1 MKYTPPARRAPTG
14 QSTVKGAPVDP
25 AIISSQLKAP
35 TPKAEDIKTP
45 AAPVQTKAVD
55 TKVDAKPSVKP
66 EAATDLKVDATANAT
81 LRAAVMGTATTAD
94 ETAEKNGTTTRPS
107 TTAASKTAA
116 PQPPQPNTAATAV
129 PTTNKDLIDKLGKDF
144 KDFAKQE
151 HRRVENN
158 NRMRLKV
165 DKESKLNE
173 LRNFSQ
179 SFKLDTPVPPDIVT
193 IIAKD
198 PLKQKEIQ
206 EKALRDV
213 QELAATK
220 AAQAQKDRGAPA
232 VAVKSKQQQQQQQQ
246 QPSKTQTSAEPAT
259 AVATGPAAATATSTT
274 TAAPVDTR
282 AATRPTA
289 PQHSSSPSGVTAR
302 QPGGRPSYP
311 AVTQYQHQSYRNG
324 HQGQHVGGRN
334 APQTGNLAQRIRE
347 NKLHAPYNQ
356 HMGGQHMPTEMR
368 APPTGP
374 ANNVDPTYGR
384 RLSGLP
390 PSHLQPPKLNPSTQE
405 FRPNAFAP
413 AFNPAGPSQG
423 SSPRSVVNN
432 VVEPPAV
439 AQPPAGGK
447 LIRRKTKAVDPQ
459 KCNILA
465 HLKTLKPKVPNKN
478 WDENGGLQP
487 CYATNPVWRQIEDE
501 NRERE
506 QNPNSTMLLTYQEYF
521 EKFPMSTTAPL
532 ATPNSQH
539 TVPTTAH
546 LHQLPLHLQN
556 ANPSLAPGQSPR
568 IPNMPMHTPQHGH
581 MLHAPYHPTPD
592 DHRMMHSNSAQSFSS
607 PRVAP
612 QMPMVYAPNIN
623 STPQMPYAQP
633 LMQPYMTHGAPQ
645 MNPQFRNFSG
655 NPQFLPPQAQHMGGP
670 AQPPFMMT
678 QPGPYMPNG
687 MVPAPGPMPMYS
699 GGPQYM
705 QPPGT
710 GPPPSVAG
718 SNGYPSPN
726 PRPAAPM
733 MAHQG
738 SYQGQQQMGYGMSP
752 GVQYQQAFV
761 PQQHQNKYSGQR

>member
-35 TPKAEDIKTP
+35 TPKAEETKT
-45 AAPVQTKAVD
+45 AVAPVQTKAVE
-55 TKVDAKPSVKP
+55 TKEDAKPSVKP
-66 EAATDLKVDATANAT
+66 EASVDLKADATANAT
-81 LRAAVMGTATTAD
+81 LRAAVMGTATTPGD
-94 ETAEKNGTTTRPS
+94 GKDEKNGTVSRPS

-116 PQPPQPNTAATAV
+116 APKAVPSGTTANAV
-129 PTTNKDLIDKLGKDF
+129 PTTNKNLIDKLGKDF
-144 KDFAKQE
+144 KDFAMQE

-173 LRNFSQ
+173 LRNFSA
-179 SFKLDTPVPPDIVT
+179 SFKLDTPVPDDIIT

-198 PLKQKEIQ
+198 PQKQKEIM
-206 EKALRDV
+206 EKASRDM
-213 QELAATK
+213 QELAASK
-220 AAQAQKDRGAPA
+220 AAQTQKDKGVNSLPA
-232 VAVKSKQQQQQQQQ
+232 RSKQQQQQQT
-246 QPSKTQTSAEPAT
+246 SKTQTSAEPVT
-259 AVATGPAAATATSTT
+259 AIATGPAAATAPSTAT
-274 TAAPVDTR
+274 PAPVDTR
-282 AATRPTA
+282 ATTRPTA
-289 PQHSSSPSGVTAR
+289 PQHSSSPSGVPTR
-302 QPGGRPSYP
+302 QPMGRPSY
-311 AVTQYQHQSYRNG
+311 AAQAGYQHQSYRNG
-324 HQGQHVGGRN
+324 HQGQHMGGRN
-334 APQTGNLAQRIRE
+334 GPQAGNLAQRIRE

-356 HMGGQHMPTEMR
+356 HMGGQHVPTEMR

-374 ANNVDPTYGR
+374 AHNVDPTYGR
-384 RLSGLP
+384 RSGLP
-390 PSHLQPPKLNPSTQE
+390 PPPHLQPPKLNPSTQE

-413 AFNPAGPSQG
+413 AFNPAGPSQA

-432 VVEPPAV
+432 VVEPPV
-439 AQPPAGGK
+439 LAQPPAGGK
-447 LIRRKTKAVDPQ
+447 LIRRKTKAVDPS
-459 KCNILA
+459 KCNILC
-465 HLKTLKPKVPNKN
+465 HLKTVKPKVPNKN

-501 NRERE
+501 NKERE

-521 EKFPMSTTAPL
+521 EKLPMSTAVPL
-532 ATPNSQH
+532 SALNAQH

-556 ANPSLAPGQSPR
+556 PNPSLPPGQSPR
-568 IPNMPMHTPQHGH
+568 MPTMPMHTPQPAHL
-581 MLHAPYHPTPD
+581 LHAPYPPAPD

-612 QMPMVYAPNIN
+612 QMPVAYAPSMNA
-623 STPQMPYAQP
+623 TPQMPYAQP
-633 LMQPYMTHGAPQ
+633 MLQPYMANGAPQ

-655 NPQFLPPQAQHMGGP
+655 TPQFLPPQAQHMGGP
-670 AQPPFMMT
+670 GQPPFMMA
-678 QPGPYMPNG
+678 QPAPYMPNG
-687 MVPAPGPMPMYS
+687 MMPAPGPMPMYP
-699 GGPQYM
+699 GAPQYM
-705 QPPGT
+705 QPLGA

-761 PQQHQNKYSGQR
+761 PQQHQNKYNGQR